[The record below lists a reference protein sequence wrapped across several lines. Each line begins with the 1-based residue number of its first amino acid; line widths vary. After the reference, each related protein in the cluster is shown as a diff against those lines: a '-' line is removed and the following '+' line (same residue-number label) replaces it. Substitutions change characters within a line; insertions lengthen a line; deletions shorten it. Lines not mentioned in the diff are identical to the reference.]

1 MSRYFIGFLLPRQA
15 QELLSSFVD
24 AIIGSLPPRYPYAV
38 SWTNPADLHCTL
50 LYLGGIDDLDALDAR
65 LQALT
70 GTLPACEVQLGG
82 TTHWLGH
89 NSLAVGITGAHV
101 LGQPIIDQ
109 LKELSS
115 DRWAGR
121 RPFHG
126 HVTLGRVRPVP
137 AAGVDSYADHRL
149 APSSWRVEQVQLLRS
164 RNNVDSQRY
173 ETVATYQLNSD
184 NSEL

>member
-15 QELLSSFVD
+15 QEILVSFKD

-38 SWTNPADLHCTL
+38 SWSKPADLHCTL
-50 LYLGGIDDLDALDAR
+50 LYLGDIDDLDALDAR
-65 LQALT
+65 LQDLT
-70 GTLPACEVQLGG
+70 GRLPAYEVQLGG

-89 NSLAVGITGAHV
+89 NSLAVGITGAHL
-101 LGQPIIDQ
+101 LGQAVID
-109 LKELSS
+109 EFAALSS

-137 AAGVDSYADHRL
+137 EAGVDCLTDHRL
-149 APSSWRVEQVQLLRS
+149 APCSWRVEQIQLLRS
-164 RNNVDSQRY
+164 RNNIDPQRY
-173 ETVATYQLNSD
+173 ESVAEYQLNSD